1 MARSKKEAFR
11 LMYELDEEQEMF
23 RDTIADYVKDK
34 VIPRRE
40 ELDREHKFPKWFYND
55 MVEMGITSLIIPEE
69 YDGLGFGLF
78 DVAIVVEEIAVGCAG
93 SATSLGATFL
103 GTDPILYFG
112 TEEQK
117 KKYLPRVVA
126 GEVAAFSLTEPNAG
140 SDAGGI
146 KTIAE
151 RQEDGSYVLRGQKTY
166 VTNGG
171 VASIYT
177 TFALTDKTRGAR
189 GVSGF
194 IFEVDPDNPPAEV
207 QFPKKFDKMG
217 INASET
223 CEIIFDGFD
232 NLPEKRFRLVL
243 EKDDQRF
250 PAEDYKISGDSSDGF
265 MKAERDLYSGD
276 LSSRMSIRL
285 EAGTWKATL
294 LFNRLGSL
302 QREFVVKDGALTTI
316 EFRPEFTDSGKG
328 VALSG
333 TLRRVDGSPVANVE
347 VEFLCKDVPGIEEDY
362 IEWVRSI
369 FEQGLVTDDMFD
381 AELVEALRS
390 GKLTGIN
397 EDQVSANSKE
407 FQLMVAISNA
417 INSLYIPGNPL
428 KMETHHTTVTD
439 AAGRFFVRSIR
450 PGRWSVIVRRNRA
463 WIDLPDLVL
472 PDKIQGAHEITLT
485 MPDNTVTGRIGNSA
499 AVLDMVHSLHFS
511 IIDSDGEQVF
521 MDSPGK
527 EGSDPFRL
535 EGIPDGTHRLLIHA
549 TDFMDFES
557 APFELSGGQS
567 LDLGT
572 IHMRP
577 CGVIHLK
584 AVDAGGTEIRYY
596 GATSLSTGRELRH
609 VGFNDDFQVYTNALL
624 GQSIIRITADSYR
637 DKDIVVDIEHGKPV
651 ELTVEMEAL

>member
-1 MARSKKEAFR
+1 
-11 LMYELDEEQEMF
+11 MYELDEEQEMF

-223 CEIIFDGFD
+223 CEIIFDGFVI
-232 NLPEKRFRLVL
+232 K
-243 EKDDQRF
+243 K
-250 PAEDYKISGDSSDGF
+250 ED
-265 MKAERDLYSGD
+265 L
-276 LSSRMSIRL
+276 
-285 EAGTWKATL
+285 
-294 LFNRLGSL
+294 
-302 QREFVVKDGALTTI
+302 
-316 EFRPEFTDSGKG
+316 
-328 VALSG
+328 
-333 TLRRVDGSPVANVE
+333 
-347 VEFLCKDVPGIEEDY
+347 
-362 IEWVRSI
+362 
-369 FEQGLVTDDMFD
+369 
-381 AELVEALRS
+381 
-390 GKLTGIN
+390 
-397 EDQVSANSKE
+397 
-407 FQLMVAISNA
+407 
-417 INSLYIPGNPL
+417 
-428 KMETHHTTVTD
+428 
-439 AAGRFFVRSIR
+439 
-450 PGRWSVIVRRNRA
+450 
-463 WIDLPDLVL
+463 
-472 PDKIQGAHEITLT
+472 
-485 MPDNTVTGRIGNSA
+485 IG
-499 AVLDMVHSLHFS
+499 
-511 IIDSDGEQVF
+511 
-521 MDSPGK
+521 GK
-527 EGSDPFRL
+527 EGRGFLHSMGTFDATRPMIGIIGVGIARAAFEEALQYAHERTQFKQKIISFRGLQEMFVDMAVTVDAARALCLDVARSVDLKMKGNSREDVTLKSGVAKVIGSEAGRITLDALQTTGGYGYMNETPFPRFVRDFKIFEIFEGTNQIQREQISLQMVKEATKGTGNEKSLNEAEEALSRSPHCGADTVIKARKSLNACLHHILDAPGEPMTKDQYLRFLLADILIDVETAHAFSKTVSRLEEQDPF
-535 EGIPDGTHRLLIHA
+535 EIET
-549 TDFMDFES
+549 
-557 APFELSGGQS
+557 
-567 LDLGT
+567 
-572 IHMRP
+572 
-577 CGVIHLK
+577 LK
-584 AVDAGGTEIRYY
+584 ARIFAKEAALRTVARIRRIVLATGGT
-596 GATSLSTGRELRH
+596 
-609 VGFNDDFQVYTNALL
+609 DAL
-624 GQSIIRITADSYR
+624 A
-637 DKDIVVDIEHGKPV
+637 
-651 ELTVEMEAL
+651 EMEKAAGLTGTEASATGLYKDRLALAEYLADEANL